1 MITSGF
7 SFAGTATQLV
17 RNFDR
22 SQERVFTSIE
32 QLSTGKR
39 INRPSDDPTGFV
51 AAEEIRGELI
61 QLRGETKAAT
71 YRRVNFL
78 QQHAESLHIQKS
90 AVETRSR
97 LEDTREE
104 SINIGIE
111 DVSENIPSSAYASA
125 SGNRIDEVFVSLRQ
139 DKEVILTET
148 LSMIEDTDFAVVT
161 AELVQG
167 QILSNAAVAAL
178 AYANQEMTDQ
188 VGQLFG
194 TLDVTA
200 G

>member
-1 MITSGF
+1 MITTGF
-7 SFAGTATQLV
+7 SFFGTSAQLV

-22 SQERVFTSIE
+22 NQERISASVE
-32 QLSTGKR
+32 RLSTGKR
-39 INRPSDDPTGFV
+39 INRPSDDPAGFV

-61 QLRGETKAAT
+61 QLRSETKAAT

-78 QQHAESLHIQKS
+78 QQNADFSHIQS
-90 AVETRSR
+90 SLVEDRS
-97 LEDTREE
+97 LLKNTGEKP
-104 SINIGIE
+104 INTDID
-111 DVSENIPSSAYASA
+111 DVSEFALRSDFGLV
-125 SGNRIDEVFVSLRQ
+125 SGSRIDEVFGYLRQ

-148 LSMIEDTDFAVVT
+148 LSMIEDTDFAVAA

-167 QILSNAAVAAL
+167 QIMASAAMAAL

-188 VGQLFG
+188 MGQLLE
-194 TLDVTA
+194 TIDVTA